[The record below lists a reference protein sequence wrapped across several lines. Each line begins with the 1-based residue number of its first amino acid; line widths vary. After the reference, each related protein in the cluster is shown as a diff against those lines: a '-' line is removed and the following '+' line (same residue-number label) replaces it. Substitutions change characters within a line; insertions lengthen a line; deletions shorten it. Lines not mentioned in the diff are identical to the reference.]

1 MPFKMNWN
9 WCNVHSTHWIL
20 LNYCTFATSEL
31 HHHKVIPAPA
41 SSPPEMVTKSGTV
54 EALLKPTSRKR
65 KHLDSVITNQKVE
78 LMDAT
83 VKIEEMPLTV
93 PFPNHSHSV
102 SLAKEDSVANNVIL
116 KKTCTEKASGNK
128 KSPRKQIPTR
138 GKVCAY
144 LHIRKTS
151 VEETSCWTFLEV
163 FSLKRG
169 DLCVSTRSFLIHSCA
184 TVNHN
189 NC

>member
-1 MPFKMNWN
+1 MTFKMNRN
-9 WCNVHSTHWIL
+9 WCNIYGTHWIL
-20 LNYCTFATSEL
+20 LSYCTFATSEL
-31 HHHKVIPAPA
+31 HHHTVIPAPA

-102 SLAKEDSVANNVIL
+102 NLAKEDSVANNVIL
-116 KKTCTEKASGNK
+116 KKSCTEKASVNK

-144 LHIRKTS
+144 LHIRKTF
-151 VEETSCWTFLEV
+151 VEETSCWTFLEG